1 MEESVWRSGHTGL
14 TGLPGT
20 QSGLFQ
26 GVDMESQADLG
37 LQFGEEEFGSL
48 GKDQL
53 KNFFE
58 NEEAECLKE
67 NPFIEEEQCETGEA
81 PSNSSLMSGVSDKS
95 IMLRNSNL
103 WGGDT
108 TRVDLEQLRREE
120 TKVSR
125 CEYFRHNSSRLGGLD
140 ETVEEAQ
147 RPDLGF
153 CHNIRSPERKPCAL
167 LSQSTSSPSATS
179 KVSFSGTFSVEQQ
192 QQSGESTPSSTNST
206 YMASGDSTKT
216 VVSLSDQ
223 PDTLKAAEL
232 VSRLQS
238 LASQLG
244 GSQPSTPAAASYPDV
259 VEDSI
264 CSTSRLEE
272 SIRETLD
279 AGTDINI
286 STISKV
292 LSEASISSDPQHFVN
307 VILGCLKNKA
317 GAESVA
323 AEKPSEEA
331 AAGPAGERERRE
343 GEKAKKAS
351 SVCPVEPQSFKT
363 SQAEEVVT
371 TAKVSSVTLPR
382 PAKPS
387 SSTPGGSRLS
397 QTPTS
402 KLTPTESRRAM
413 LRLSPSSLGPGSRK
427 KPVKKIKPWGSRE
440 EKSSAAAPHVAPV
453 KPQVCSAPGS
463 ARNTPTPPP
472 LVKSESFP
480 SSLNN
485 SSKERRRRLSGTRHS
500 SPIKKVEIVSP
511 PARSLLATPNT
522 SELSRL
528 LDTTETPQVQV
539 TAASHLTT
547 STPFHPNTNLSLVM
561 LDHLTHNTSVSP
573 LINPDT
579 SICPV
584 SLDVSTI
591 SPALYTSVLKVNKNR
606 EAKIMEKVELFPDWA
621 QAGVVPSHTK

>member
-14 TGLPGT
+14 PDT

-53 KNFFE
+53 QNFFE

-67 NPFIEEEQCETGEA
+67 NPFIEEEQCEPGEA
-81 PSNSSLMSGVSDKS
+81 MSNSSVMSGVSDKS

-140 ETVEEAQ
+140 ESVEEAQ

-153 CHNIRSPERKPCAL
+153 FHNIRSPERKPCAL
-167 LSQSTSSPSATS
+167 LSDSKSSPASS
-179 KVSFSGTFSVEQQ
+179 NKISMSGTFSVAQQ
-192 QQSGESTPSSTNST
+192 SEGQQSGESTPSSTNST

-223 PDTLKAAEL
+223 PDTLKAADL

-244 GSQPSTPAAASYPDV
+244 SPSPAPAASYPDV

-317 GAESVA
+317 GPEPA

-331 AAGPAGERERRE
+331 AAAVPLRERSQ
-343 GEKAKKAS
+343 EKPSKKTSFA
-351 SVCPVEPQSFKT
+351 PVEPQSFKA
-363 SQAEEVVT
+363 SQAERAGST
-371 TAKVSSVTLPR
+371 PKVSSVTLPR
-382 PAKPS
+382 AGKPS
-387 SSTPGGSRLS
+387 SSTPGSGRLS
-397 QTPTS
+397 QTPTNRGS
-402 KLTPTESRRAM
+402 QESRRAM
-413 LRLSPSSLGPGSRK
+413 LRLSPTSLGPGSRK
-427 KPVKKIKPWGSRE
+427 KPVNKIKPWASSS
-440 EKSSAAAPHVAPV
+440 EKASAAHVVPV
-453 KPQVCSAPGS
+453 KPQICSAPGS

-480 SSLNN
+480 SSLNS
-485 SSKERRRRLSGTRHS
+485 SSKERRRKLSGTRHS
-500 SPIKKVEIVSP
+500 SPIKRVEILSP
-511 PARSLLATPNT
+511 PARSLLATPT
-522 SELSRL
+522 STELSRL
-528 LDTTETPQVQV
+528 LDTSETPQVQV

-573 LINPDT
+573 LVNPDT

-606 EAKIMEKVELFPDWA
+606 EAKIMEKVEMFPDWSHT
-621 QAGVVPSHTK
+621 GVVPSHTK

>member
-58 NEEAECLKE
+58 SEEAECLKE
-67 NPFIEEEQCETGEA
+67 NPFIEEELCEAGEA
-81 PSNSSLMSGVSDKS
+81 PNSSLMSGVSDKS

-140 ETVEEAQ
+140 ESVEEAQ

-167 LSQSTSSPSATS
+167 LSKSTSSPAAS
-179 KVSFSGTFSVEQQ
+179 KVSMSGTFSVDQNQEQQ
-192 QQSGESTPSSTNST
+192 EEEGQQSGESTPSSTNST

-238 LASQLG
+238 LATQL
-244 GSQPSTPAAASYPDV
+244 GSQPSTPAPAASYPDV

-279 AGTDINI
+279 VGPDINI

-317 GAESVA
+317 GAESA
-323 AEKPSEEA
+323 AEKPSEEVTA
-331 AAGPAGERERRE
+331 PVRERRQE
-343 GEKAKKAS
+343 EKTKKS
-351 SVCPVEPQSFKT
+351 SVCPVESQTFKT
-363 SQAEEVVT
+363 SQAEEPVST
-371 TAKVSSVTLPR
+371 SKISSVTLPR
-382 PAKPS
+382 AGKPS
-387 SSTPGGSRLS
+387 SSTPGGGRLS

-413 LRLSPSSLGPGSRK
+413 LRLSPSSLGSGPRK

-440 EKSSAAAPHVAPV
+440 EKSSAAHVAPV

-472 LVKSESFP
+472 LVKAESFP

-485 SSKERRRRLSGTRHS
+485 SSKERRRKLSGTRHS
-500 SPIKKVEIVSP
+500 SPIKRVEIVSP
-511 PARSLLATPNT
+511 PARGLLATPNT

-528 LDTTETPQVQV
+528 LDTSETPQVQV

-573 LINPDT
+573 LVNPDT

-606 EAKIMEKVELFPDWA
+606 EAKIMEKVEMFPDWSHT
-621 QAGVVPSHTK
+621 GVVPSHTK